1 MGFLV
6 CCIPY
11 YVYSCNNNNNNNKK
25 FDRISLNG
33 MTKTVGA
40 RMQTSECT
48 SVLYAHSVLFPYFS
62 LTVWSQRFL
71 ECCFCNFI
79 LWLQYHTI
87 LFKTIL
93 TNNEDSTQVTKQFLT
108 SHVTCRIP
116 HRSFYYGA
124 GHSIRAN
131 LHLSNSA
138 ITQSQLRTF
147 QITINKQL

>member
-6 CCIPY
+6 CRIPY
-11 YVYSCNNNNNNNKK
+11 YVYRCNNNNNNNNTTTTNNNNNK

-48 SVLYAHSVLFPYFS
+48 SLLYAHSILFPYFS

-71 ECCFCNFI
+71 DCCFHSFI
-79 LWLQYHTI
+79 LLLQYHTI

-116 HRSFYYGA
+116 HHSYYGA
-124 GHSIRAN
+124 GHSIRAK
-131 LHLSNSA
+131 LHPL
-138 ITQSQLRTF
+138 
-147 QITINKQL
+147 